1 MSLYNKINE
10 QIIER
15 IGEETDLIANLAN
28 AASIIK
34 LNLENVGWVGFFL
47 EKNGELILGPFQG
60 KPAASRIQFGKGVCG
75 KTAESKEVQLVIDV
89 KDFPGHLACDASSNS
104 EVCLPI
110 IVDNKVVGVLDMDS
124 PLVARFNDDDVKGL
138 NMILDTLKSK
148 VQFV

>member
-10 QIIER
+10 QIVER
-15 IGEETDLIANLAN
+15 IGEETDLVANLAN

-47 EKNGELILGPFQG
+47 EKEGELVLGPFQG
-60 KPAASRIQFGKGVCG
+60 KPATSRIQFGKGVCG
-75 KTAESKEVQLVIDV
+75 KTAESQEVQLVIDV
-89 KDFPGHLACDASSNS
+89 RDFPGHLACDASSNS

-110 IVDNKVVGVLDMDS
+110 IVDDKVVGVLDMDS
-124 PLVARFNDDDVKGL
+124 HLVGRFDTNDVNGL

-148 VQFV
+148 ISFV